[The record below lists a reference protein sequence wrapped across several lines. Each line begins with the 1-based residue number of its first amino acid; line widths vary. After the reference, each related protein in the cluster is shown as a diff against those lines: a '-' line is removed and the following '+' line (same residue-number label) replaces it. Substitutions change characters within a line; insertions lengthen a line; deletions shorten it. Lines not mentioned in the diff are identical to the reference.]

1 MHVDIVDLREFYA
14 RPLGAVVRR
23 LIVQRLRAR
32 WPDISGLRLFGLGY
46 TAPFLGVFRNEAAC
60 VGALMPS
67 SQGVVAWP
75 QNSPRQAALV
85 EEDDLPLPD
94 SCADRVIIVHSVET
108 TENTRTMLREV
119 WRILA
124 PEGRVI
130 MVVPN
135 RRGIWA
141 RFDTT
146 PFGHGRPYSRGQIS
160 RLLRDAMSTP
170 IDWDHALY
178 MPPLNL
184 NILLRSAVAWERMGA
199 IFWPAFSGVN
209 IVEATKQIYAATPKG
224 EAERVRGKLYPVPAG
239 SVAARQSHGTA
250 RDMADDA
257 AIPRKT

>member
-14 RPLGAVVRR
+14 RPLGMVVRR
-23 LIVQRLRAR
+23 LIMQRLRGR
-32 WPDISGLRLFGLGY
+32 WPNISGMRVFGLGY
-46 TAPFLGVFRNEAAC
+46 AAPYLGVFRNEASC
-60 VGALMPS
+60 LGALMPS
-67 SQGVVAWP
+67 GQGVVAWP
-75 QNSPRQAALV
+75 QDGLRQATLV
-85 EEDDLPLPD
+85 EEDELPLPD
-94 SCADRVIIVHSVET
+94 SCADRVVIVHSVET

-124 PEGRVI
+124 PEGRLI

-141 RFDTT
+141 RFDST

-160 RLLRDAMSTP
+160 RLLREAMFTP

-178 MPPLNL
+178 LPPLNL

-209 IVEATKQIYAATPKG
+209 IVEATKQVYAATPKG
-224 EAERVRGKLYPVPAG
+224 KAERVRGRLYPVPAG
-239 SVAARQSHGTA
+239 VTARQGAS
-250 RDMADDA
+250 
-257 AIPRKT
+257 PRRSTP

>member
-1 MHVDIVDLREFYA
+1 MHIDIVDLREFYA
-14 RPLGAVVRR
+14 RPLGTVVRR
-23 LIVQRLRAR
+23 LIMQRLRSR

-46 TAPFLGVFRNEAAC
+46 AAPYLGVFRNEATC

-67 SQGVVAWP
+67 TQGVVAWP
-75 QNSPRQAALV
+75 RDGLRQTALV
-85 EEDDLPLPD
+85 EEDELPLPD
-94 SCADRVIIVHSVET
+94 SCADRIIIVHSVET
-108 TENTRTMLREV
+108 TENTRQLLREV

-160 RLLRDAMSTP
+160 RLLRDAMFTP

-184 NILLRSAVAWERMGA
+184 NILLRSAVAWERIGA

-224 EAERVRGKLYPVPAG
+224 KPERVRAKLYPVPAG
-239 SVAARQSHGTA
+239 SVTARQSTSQRRGN
-250 RDMADDA
+250 
-257 AIPRKT
+257 KL